1 MNEKKVKRFDIYM
14 CDFGTGQGSIQGGLR
29 PVLVIQNDKL
39 NKFSSTTLVAAITTV
54 IKKEH
59 LPSHVYLGQRF
70 GLHKPSMVMFEQVK
84 TVNQSELR
92 SYIGHVDD
100 LSTLNEIAYAIK
112 KTLNIKIDTPK
123 KSVDVRCLCPKCME
137 EYRKCGKYIVRR
149 LDPFQRSKDKC
160 IKCSRPGWD
169 YIISERKYPC

>member
-1 MNEKKVKRFDIYM
+1 MENKNQILTRDQILNNVWGPEYEGYDRAVDTHIKK
-14 CDFGTGQGSIQGGLR
+14 LR
-29 PVLVIQNDKL
+29 AALID
-39 NKFSSTTLVAAITTV
+39 SSYHITTV

-84 TVNQSELR
+84 TVNQSDLR

-100 LSTLNEIAYAIK
+100 VSTLKDIAYAIK

-123 KSVDVRCLCPKCME
+123 KTADVRCLCPKCME
-137 EYRKCGKYIVRR
+137 EYRNCGKYIVRR